1 MIKNC
6 VNTFFSSVFRVLGRF
21 LAYAIVGF
29 VFYLLAGYLGL
40 LNVQARTLSFV
51 GANNAGVTND
61 IYENDQILNLNGHWD
76 YGTNIFKNNDP
87 LWYNTGLYFYN
98 GNLNGDILQV
108 NADFYFG
115 VVVHYPSDSYLSYN
129 YSDYTSTSKNPFKP
143 ENLRCGI
150 AENYADGYD
159 GTHMPEVTN
168 WFFEV
173 EEGSDNTGGINKH
186 YRYHLKFNYK
196 QNLSS
201 PKYGASNIS
210 CWFNLPNVNTYQGQ
224 FFGTSSK
231 LNSNVG
237 FLAKTNYL
245 LVSVNSDPN
254 TGLLIDMVDQN
265 NTIINQNQQIIDKQQ
280 QVIDINKDIN
290 DTLKNEDISDI
301 DFSLSGIEDVSDT
314 PISDMILLP
323 INLLNK
329 INNSTSSSCTSWVMP
344 FDFTGGN
351 NVLELPCIK
360 LEKYL
365 GSDLVGIIDDL
376 ICIFMTFAI
385 IMSFVSFFNDITGLR
400 DTYDSMYQP
409 KHAYTGYK
417 PKHGKE

>member
-6 VNTFFSSVFRVLGRF
+6 FNTFFSSVFRVLGRF

-129 YSDYTSTSKNPFKP
+129 YSDYTSTSNNPFKP

-210 CWFNLPNVNTYQGQ
+210 CWFNLPNTNTYQGQ

-237 FLAKTNYL
+237 FLAKTNSL

-254 TGLLIDMVDQN
+254 TGLLIDMVNQN
-265 NTIINQNQQIIDKQQ
+265 NTIINQNQQTNDKLDQAEETRKGIWQTIKELPSKFLDMLKGLFIPDNFDFLDDFKNTLETKLGFIAEVPIALIDFISGLVTTNWSEFNSISFPAIEIFGVNFWGAQEVSLQ
-280 QVIDINKDIN
+280 EAIDIFSPYKYITDVICVVICVN
-290 DTLKNEDISDI
+290 TLKRWYD
-301 DFSLSGIEDVSDT
+301 DFAG
-314 PISDMILLP
+314 
-323 INLLNK
+323 
-329 INNSTSSSCTSWVMP
+329 
-344 FDFTGGN
+344 GGN
-351 NVLELPCIK
+351 
-360 LEKYL
+360 
-365 GSDLVGIIDDL
+365 S
-376 ICIFMTFAI
+376 
-385 IMSFVSFFNDITGLR
+385 
-400 DTYDSMYQP
+400 
-409 KHAYTGYK
+409 
-417 PKHGKE
+417 

>member
-6 VNTFFSSVFRVLGRF
+6 FNTFFSSVFRVLGRF

-98 GNLNGDILQV
+98 GNLNGDILQI

-129 YSDYTSTSKNPFKP
+129 YSDYTSTSNNPFKP

-210 CWFNLPNVNTYQGQ
+210 CWFNLPNTNTYQGQ

-265 NTIINQNQQIIDKQQ
+265 NTIINQNQQTNDKLDQAEETRKGIWQTIKELPSKFLDMLKGLFIPDNFDFLDDFKNTLETKLGFIAEVPIALIDFISGLVTTNWSEFNSISFPAIEIFGVNFWGSQEVSLQ
-280 QVIDINKDIN
+280 EAIDIFSPYKYITDVICVVICVN
-290 DTLKNEDISDI
+290 TLKRWYD
-301 DFSLSGIEDVSDT
+301 DFAG
-314 PISDMILLP
+314 
-323 INLLNK
+323 
-329 INNSTSSSCTSWVMP
+329 
-344 FDFTGGN
+344 GGN
-351 NVLELPCIK
+351 
-360 LEKYL
+360 
-365 GSDLVGIIDDL
+365 S
-376 ICIFMTFAI
+376 
-385 IMSFVSFFNDITGLR
+385 
-400 DTYDSMYQP
+400 
-409 KHAYTGYK
+409 
-417 PKHGKE
+417 